1 MSKKPIIVFEGVD
14 FSGKS
19 TQIKIVADF
28 LKKKKI
34 PFVKLREPGGS
45 INSEK
50 IRKLLMNKTSKFN
63 KKTDLLLYLASR
75 SENIQ
80 NIIKKNN
87 KKIILIDRFTD
98 STVAYQHYGMGINLN
113 IINIINNFVTDK
125 IKPKLTFLSIVSKS
139 NIKKRIKLRKNLNR
153 YDLFNIS
160 FFLKVQKGYMKL
172 SKNSKKHFI
181 INSNLPIDVNK
192 NILINKISK
201 LL

>member
-1 MSKKPIIVFEGVD
+1 
-14 FSGKS
+14 
-19 TQIKIVADF
+19 
-28 LKKKKI
+28 
-34 PFVKLREPGGS
+34 
-45 INSEK
+45 
-50 IRKLLMNKTSKFN
+50 
-63 KKTDLLLYLASR
+63 
-75 SENIQ
+75 
-80 NIIKKNN
+80 
-87 KKIILIDRFTD
+87 
-98 STVAYQHYGMGINLN
+98 MGINLN

>member
-80 NIIKKNN
+80 NIIKKII
-87 KKIILIDRFTD
+87 KKLFLLIDLQT
-98 STVAYQHYGMGINLN
+98 
-113 IINIINNFVTDK
+113 
-125 IKPKLTFLSIVSKS
+125 
-139 NIKKRIKLRKNLNR
+139 
-153 YDLFNIS
+153 
-160 FFLKVQKGYMKL
+160 
-172 SKNSKKHFI
+172 
-181 INSNLPIDVNK
+181 LP
-192 NILINKISK
+192 
-201 LL
+201 

>member
-34 PFVKLREPGGS
+34 PFVKLREPGGC

-80 NIIKKNN
+80 NIIKKNS

-98 STVAYQHYGMGINLN
+98 STIAYQHYGMGINLK

-125 IKPKLTFLSIVSKS
+125 IKPRLTFLSIVSKS
-139 NIKKRIKLRKNLNR
+139 NIKKRIKLRKKLNR

>member
-50 IRKLLMNKTSKFN
+50 IRKLLMNKASKFN

-113 IINIINNFVTDK
+113 IIKIINNFVTDK
-125 IKPKLTFLSIVSKS
+125 IKPRLTFLSIVSKS

>member
-113 IINIINNFVTDK
+113 IIKIINNFVTDK
-125 IKPKLTFLSIVSKS
+125 IKPRLTFLSIVSKS

>member
-125 IKPKLTFLSIVSKS
+125 IKPRLTFLSIVSKS